1 MLGPLFICGPY
12 FEVALTDIGL
22 VVQTYI
28 EDMRDKGA
36 VVARNRLRQKWELS
50 CFDHQ
55 QFLDAVV
62 EWEELSRHFILRER
76 NSYKIVMGIGAAG
89 IIANM
94 LVVLLPQ
101 LDWQTKM
108 LYCIIVSAAM
118 VLCFRF
124 AGYSKEAV
132 RRLHGELAMAESL
145 RRDVADLC

>member
-1 MLGPLFICGPY
+1 M
-12 FEVALTDIGL
+12 TDVGL

-55 QFLDAVV
+55 QFFDAVV
-62 EWEELSRHFILRER
+62 EWEELSRHFIQRER
-76 NSYKIVMGIGAAG
+76 KGYRVVMGIGAVG
-89 IIANM
+89 IVANM
-94 LVVLLPQ
+94 GVILLPQ
-101 LDWQTKM
+101 FDWQTKM
-108 LYCIIVSAAM
+108 LYCFIVSVAM

-132 RRLHGELAMAESL
+132 QRLHAELAMAESL
-145 RRDVADLC
+145 RNDVADLC